1 VGEAMNRMSTGHK
14 ERRRDWTAIVA
25 HDLRQPTFAIGV
37 FARLLANRIGDC
49 PELTHIDTAC
59 RRLERQI
66 EDLLDAAAIERNQLT
81 VTLEEVELRELVRS
95 CLERLSTS
103 RPDLRV
109 TVRSSVER
117 ALARVDA
124 ARIEQVLENLVLNA
138 FKYGDR
144 TNIVVAIEPRG
155 DEFELSVTNRGPGI
169 ARAELPFVFQRFR
182 RGSAAR
188 TGGTGLGLYIVRGLI
203 KAHGGRVTV
212 ESTPGECTTFRF
224 TVSAARRNDDLAYSR
239 CG

>member
-1 VGEAMNRMSTGHK
+1 MSTGHK

-49 PELTHIDTAC
+49 PELAHIDTAC

-95 CLERLSTS
+95 CLERLCTT

-109 TVRSSVER
+109 SVRSSIDR
-117 ALARVDA
+117 AIARVDP
-124 ARIEQVLENLVLNA
+124 ARIEQVLENLILNA
-138 FKYGDR
+138 YKYGDR
-144 TNIVVAIEPRG
+144 SATIGVTIEPRG
-155 DEFELSVTNRGPGI
+155 DELELSVTNRGPGI

-188 TGGTGLGLYIVRGLI
+188 AAGTGLGLYIVQGLI
-203 KAHGGRVTV
+203 RAHGGRVTV
-212 ESTPGECTTFRF
+212 ESTPGESTTFRF
-224 TVSAARRNDDLAYSR
+224 TVSAARRDDDLAYSR